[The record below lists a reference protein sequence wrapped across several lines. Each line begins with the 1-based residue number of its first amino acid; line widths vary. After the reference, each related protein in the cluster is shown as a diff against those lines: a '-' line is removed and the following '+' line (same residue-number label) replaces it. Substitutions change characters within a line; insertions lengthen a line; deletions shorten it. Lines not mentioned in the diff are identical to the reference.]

1 MSDNQEKPPEKQ
13 SDKKPDVDLDE
24 IYDLVLNFLKDLK
37 PPNIHEFQDDHKII
51 IPFTYTFPNKEN
63 ITLNVDTRMDEKWV
77 QIKCLLMLSKNIPD
91 IPDLEETLH
100 KKLLQ
105 ANFNFAEVTYS
116 LDDENNIFSE
126 ADMPIDTDFTNFKSE
141 FVSVVF
147 AIDYFFKNIVPGV
160 SEEIKKDDTY
170 KSAMYT

>member
-1 MSDNQEKPPEKQ
+1 
-13 SDKKPDVDLDE
+13 
-24 IYDLVLNFLKDLK
+24 
-37 PPNIHEFQDDHKII
+37 
-51 IPFTYTFPNKEN
+51 
-63 ITLNVDTRMDEKWV
+63 MDEKWV

-100 KKLLQ
+100 RKLLQ

-116 LDDENNIFSE
+116 LDEENNIFSE

-147 AIDYFFKNIVPGV
+147 AIDYFFKNIVPEV
-160 SEEIKKDDTY
+160 STEIKKDDTY